1 MIEITARPRRARNI
15 PGRLSRALPYRGG
28 RCKVALSLPLA
39 RKYLVLNP
47 RLTSPPKVA
56 ISITGA
62 CTLSCRHCY
71 GDCGREPHPS
81 ELGIEE
87 WRAAIAKLAADGVIS
102 LHIEGGEP
110 LLKPGFLDLLGEAS
124 RSMFTML
131 RTHGTLIDAAM
142 AQALRDRGVG
152 RVLVDVMGATAGT
165 HEWFTGVP
173 GSFAASVDA
182 VRNLVACG
190 IATDVLVI
198 LTRQNAPEIQDILEL
213 AAGLGAERVGV
224 LRLYPLGR
232 AKRIW
237 SEIALPLAEQMRTI
251 AALKPPAGL
260 GLMQSWHP
268 NNHNCCWQSAAVMA
282 DGDIVGCPYL
292 REYVSHGNLR
302 STSLLE
308 AWQTA
313 PVWQTLR
320 AGAVERSCPDCSASE
335 GSHGGCRS
343 TAYAWHGRWTA
354 PDPFDPILNDGVD
367 VSLLPDRLLPA

>member
-1 MIEITARPRRARNI
+1 M
-15 PGRLSRALPYRGG
+15 
-28 RCKVALSLPLA
+28 
-39 RKYLVLNP
+39 NP

-62 CTLSCRHCY
+62 CPLSCRHCY
-71 GDCGREPHPS
+71 GDCGHAPQDS

-87 WRAAIAKLAADGVIS
+87 WRTAIRQLASDGVIS
-102 LHIEGGEP
+102 LHVEGGEP
-110 LLKPGFLDLLGEAS
+110 LLKPGFLGLLGEAS

-142 AQALRDRGVG
+142 ARALRDNGVG
-152 RVLVDVMGATAGT
+152 RVLVDVMGSTAET
-165 HEWFTGVP
+165 HEWFTQVP
-173 GSFAASVDA
+173 GSFAASLDA
-182 VRNLVACG
+182 VRHLVDCG
-190 IATDVLVI
+190 IPTDVLVI
-198 LTRQNAPEIQDILEL
+198 LTRQNAPEIQGILDL
-213 AAGLGAERVGV
+213 AARLGAERVGV

-237 SEIALPLAEQMRTI
+237 STIALPLADQMRTI
-251 AALKPPAGL
+251 AELRQPEGL

-268 NNHNCCWQSAAVMA
+268 NNHNCCWQSAAVIA
-282 DGDIVGCPYL
+282 NGDIVGCPYL
-292 REYVSHGNLR
+292 REDVNHGNLR
-302 STSLLE
+302 ETTLQQ
-308 AWQTA
+308 AWETA
-313 PVWQTLR
+313 PLWRTLR

-335 GSHGGCRS
+335 GSHGGCRA